1 MNNSE
6 LEAASRVLAELVS
19 RSEVRRRIVALVAA
33 GESRKG
39 VARALDRS
47 LHTVDAHLK
56 DIYRRTGL
64 RDRVLLAMLRSG
76 SPPGVG
82 GLMPS
87 E

>member
-39 VARALDRS
+39 IACAIDRS
-47 LHTVDAHLK
+47 PHTVDAHLK

-64 RDRVLLAMLRSG
+64 RDRVLLAIVARRL
-76 SPPGVG
+76 PPPRIGDRTI
-82 GLMPS
+82 
-87 E
+87 